1 MRAYAVTTICGL
13 FVMACAWFCL
23 WVIAYYFV
31 NDPELAILL
40 FPFALRLG
48 VALHTR
54 TAYWPTI
61 YLSEWGGLS
70 IALAMLLGQP
80 QWLTVL
86 IASIASIPVTL
97 IAKKYYYGD
106 QNRHLAVMS
115 VVIIISA
122 FINVMAVG
130 FHVPSVYMVWLASIS
145 GGLLVVPMCYLLWSY
160 LFQSRW
166 SPLSS
171 LLLSNAV
178 VFQVRHIVLYAL
190 LLIGSI
196 LVQTSLPEELK
207 RFAPFCMAIPII
219 VLALRYGWQGALL
232 ATMLNSIALI
242 AARSGVS
249 NLEITDLLLSLSAQT
264 ITGIMLGLG
273 GVQKQKDLNHK
284 LRGELARNQ
293 NLSRQL
299 IKAEESVRRDIARE
313 LHDEIGQNITAIRTQ
328 ANIIKRVNNAETSV
342 GCADMI
348 EGLSLNVYD
357 TTKRLL
363 SKLRPKMLDDLDLK
377 ESVEQLT
384 REMEF
389 ANHGTNVQ
397 LNWQGDYTSL
407 SDTLKVTLFRL
418 CQESLNNAAKYAE
431 AQLINIELTIG
442 EAAVS
447 LMIHDDGVGFKVQ
460 DSMKGMGVRGM
471 QERVH
476 ALGGKMVIY
485 STSDQVIGTQISITL
500 PKV

>member
-48 VALHTR
+48 AALHTR

-61 YLSEWGGLS
+61 YLSEWGLS

-115 VVIIISA
+115 AVIIISA

-273 GVQKQKDLNHK
+273 VQKQKDLNHK

-389 ANHGTNVQ
+389 ANHGTTVQ
-397 LNWQGDYTSL
+397 LNWQGDYTNL

-431 AQLINIELTIG
+431 AQLISIELTIG

>member
-48 VALHTR
+48 VTLHTR

-61 YLSEWGGLS
+61 YLSEWGLS

-115 VVIIISA
+115 AVIIISA

-130 FHVPSVYMVWLASIS
+130 FHVPSVSMVWLASIS

-273 GVQKQKDLNHK
+273 VQKQKDLNHK

-389 ANHGTNVQ
+389 ANHGTTVQ
-397 LNWQGDYTSL
+397 LNWQGDYTNL

-418 CQESLNNAAKYAE
+418 CQESLNNAAKYAG

-442 EAAVS
+442 ETAVS

-485 STSDQVIGTQISITL
+485 STSDQMIGTQISITL

>member
-61 YLSEWGGLS
+61 YLSEWGLS

-115 VVIIISA
+115 VIIIINA
-122 FINVMAVG
+122 FINVMAVS

-273 GVQKQKDLNHK
+273 VQKQKDLNHK

-342 GCADMI
+342 GCADTI

>member
-1 MRAYAVTTICGL
+1 M
-13 FVMACAWFCL
+13 
-23 WVIAYYFV
+23 
-31 NDPELAILL
+31 
-40 FPFALRLG
+40 
-48 VALHTR
+48 VA
-54 TAYWPTI
+54 
-61 YLSEWGGLS
+61 SD
-70 IALAMLLGQP
+70 
-80 QWLTVL
+80 V
-86 IASIASIPVTL
+86 ASLNNT
-97 IAKKYYYGD
+97 
-106 QNRHLAVMS
+106 
-115 VVIIISA
+115 
-122 FINVMAVG
+122 
-130 FHVPSVYMVWLASIS
+130 
-145 GGLLVVPMCYLLWSY
+145 
-160 LFQSRW
+160 
-166 SPLSS
+166 
-171 LLLSNAV
+171 V
-178 VFQVRHIVLYAL
+178 VFSIRHIVFYAV

-264 ITGIMLGLG
+264 ITGIMLGLA
-273 GVQKQKDLNHK
+273 VQSKRSQPQTAW
-284 LRGELARNQ
+284 RAIRNQ

-299 IKAEESVRRDIARE
+299 IEAEESVRRDIARE

-328 ANIIKRVNNAETSV
+328 ANIIKRIDNAEMSAH
-342 GCADMI
+342 CADTI

-377 ESVEQLT
+377 ESVKQLT

-389 ANHGTNVQ
+389 ANHGTTVQ

-442 EAAVS
+442 K
-447 LMIHDDGVGFKVQ
+447 LRCH
-460 DSMKGMGVRGM
+460 
-471 QERVH
+471 
-476 ALGGKMVIY
+476 
-485 STSDQVIGTQISITL
+485 
-500 PKV
+500 

>member
-1 MRAYAVTTICGL
+1 
-13 FVMACAWFCL
+13 MACAWFCL

>member
-1 MRAYAVTTICGL
+1 MRSYAVTAICGV
-13 FVMACAWFCL
+13 FMTACAWFCL

-31 NDPELAILL
+31 NDPEVAILL

-48 VALHTR
+48 ITLHTR
-54 TAYWPTI
+54 LLYWPAI
-61 YLSEWGGLS
+61 YLAEWSLA
-70 IALAMLLGQP
+70 IALAILLDQP

-86 IASIASIPVTL
+86 VASAASMPITL

-106 QNRHLAVMS
+106 HNRHLVVMGI
-115 VVIIISA
+115 VILINA
-122 FINVMAVG
+122 FVNVMAVG

-145 GGLLVVPMCYLLWSY
+145 GGLMLVPMCYLLWNY
-160 LFQSRW
+160 LFQNQW
-166 SPLSS
+166 SPLTSHLISNTVTFKVRHILMYS
-171 LLLSNAV
+171 LLLISN
-178 VFQVRHIVLYAL
+178 IV
-190 LLIGSI
+190 I
-196 LVQTSLPEELK
+196 QTSLPEELK

-219 VLALRYGWQGALL
+219 ILALRYGWQGALL
-232 ATMLNSIALI
+232 ATMINSVALI
-242 AARSGVS
+242 AARSGVT

-264 ITGIMLGLG
+264 ITGIMLGMA
-273 GVQKQKDLNHK
+273 VQKQNDLNQQ
-284 LRGELARNQ
+284 LRSELSRNQ

-299 IKAEESVRRDIARE
+299 IKAEESVRRDVARE

-328 ANIIKRVNNAETSV
+328 ASIIKRIDSAEMSTR
-342 GCADMI
+342 CADTI

-389 ANHGTNVQ
+389 ANHGTVVE
-397 LNWQGDYTSL
+397 LNWQGDYTQL

-418 CQESLNNAAKYAE
+418 CQESLNNAAKYAQ
-431 AQLINIELTIG
+431 ARLIEIELTI
-442 EAAVS
+442 EDSVS
-447 LMIHDDGVGFKVQ
+447 LLISDDGVGFKAQ

-476 ALGGKMVIY
+476 ALGGKMVID
-485 STSDQVIGTQISITL
+485 SLNEHICGTQISITL